1 MFSESPDPRQ
11 WPHVATGIT
20 YRRALRELAGFFGCD
35 ASEQAVYEFRLA
47 SDPAEYASKL
57 LRATG
62 TDVLLVD
69 DGFPPPGT
77 GVEWRELGG
86 PPVACTPDLKYGA
99 SIIRELIPN
108 ELAGSVDWIFE
119 SGGVCC
125 KIQIPRE
132 AVRDAGNIRVS
143 SLKPLDVRLREAAPS

>member
-1 MFSESPDPRQ
+1 MAMVLHELVTNAAKFGALST
-11 WPHVATGIT
+11 PHGRV
-20 YRRALRELAGFFGCD
+20 EVSWNFGSGVE
-35 ASEQAVYEFRLA
+35 AANLF
-47 SDPAEYASKL
+47 
-57 LRATG
+57 
-62 TDVLLVD
+62 
-69 DGFPPPGT
+69 
-77 GVEWRELGG
+77 VEWRELGG

-108 ELAGSVDWIFE
+108 ELAGSVDLIFE

-125 KIQIPRE
+125 KIEIPRE